1 MYFTFKKLKPVIEK
15 KRRDRINH
23 NLDAL
28 RDLLFKNTAD
38 SVSRLPRFNA
48 VNDQL
53 LHFISL
59 TKP

>member
-1 MYFTFKKLKPVIEK
+1 VIEK

-38 SVSRLPRFNA
+38 TVSR
-48 VNDQL
+48 QTT
-53 LHFISL
+53 SL
-59 TKP
+59 